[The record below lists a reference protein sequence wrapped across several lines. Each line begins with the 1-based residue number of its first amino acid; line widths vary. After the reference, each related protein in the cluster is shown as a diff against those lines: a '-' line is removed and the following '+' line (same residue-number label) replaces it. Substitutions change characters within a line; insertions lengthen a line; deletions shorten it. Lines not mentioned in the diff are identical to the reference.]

1 MRPRLSSVPYPP
13 LVPRELHVDVLIFGG
28 GIAGLWTLARLRKE
42 GYSCLLLESN
52 ALGAGQTIASQ
63 GIIHGGIKYALTGP
77 ASAASRAIAEMPGIW
92 RECLEG
98 RGEVDLRTVQVL
110 SNHQYLWTAP
120 GLLGRLGGFAAS
132 ASMRAG
138 VDRVPVE
145 SRPALLREAA
155 DVYQADEPVLDTRSI
170 LRAFAT
176 SVGECCV
183 RGTPSALTSTVGS
196 GVDSVTIANASS
208 VAAYEIRPRVVV
220 LAAGQGNQRLMSQ
233 LPYSFPLRQQLRP
246 LHMVM
251 ARNVPGPL
259 YAHCVAASTTPR
271 LTITSGKLGDEWVW
285 YIGGKIAEEG
295 VARTPDAQIKVAR
308 EELRECLP
316 NLDLSKARFAT
327 LRINRAEGVAADAAE
342 KNVPSRP
349 DTPTV
354 ACAGNVIVGWP
365 TKLAFAPLFA
375 RQVMEHVHRLGIT
388 PGEDASS
395 PPRMGTSVL
404 PARYPWEASIQ
415 ENDKCVVEI
424 EVPWT

>member
-1 MRPRLSSVPYPP
+1 MSVQE
-13 LVPRELHVDVLIFGG
+13 VHIDVLIFGG

-63 GIIHGGIKYALTGP
+63 GIIHGGIKYALTGQQ
-77 ASAASRAIAEMPGIW
+77 SAASKAIAEMPGIW
-92 RECLEG
+92 RACLEG
-98 RGEVDLRTVQVL
+98 RGEVDLRSVQVL
-110 SNHQYLWTAP
+110 SEHQYLWTAP

-138 VDRVPVE
+138 VDRVPQE
-145 SRPALLREAA
+145 SRPKLLRGAA
-155 DVYQADEPVLDTRSI
+155 DVYQADEPVLDTKSI
-170 LRAFAT
+170 VHALADA
-176 SVGECCV
+176 VGEHC
-183 RGTPSALTSTVGS
+183 RYANILELTSGNGS
-196 GVDSVTIANASS
+196 SVDSVAVA
-208 VAAYEIRPRVVV
+208 VAAPASGFDIRPRAVV
-220 LAAGQGNQRLMSQ
+220 LAAGQGNQRLMSR
-233 LPYSFPLRQQLRP
+233 LPFAFPLRQQVRP

-295 VARTPDAQIKVAR
+295 VARTPEAQIAYAR
-308 EELRECLP
+308 DELRACLP
-316 NLDLSKARFAT
+316 NLDLRSVRFAT
-327 LRINRAEGVAADAAE
+327 LRINRAEGVAADSADAGA
-342 KNVPSRP
+342 PSRP

-354 ACAGNVIVGWP
+354 ACAGNVILGWP

-375 RQVMEHVHRLGIT
+375 RQVAEHVRRLGI
-388 PGEDASS
+388 GRSGDAL
-395 PPRMGTSVL
+395 PPPKGSRVR
-404 PARYPWEASIQ
+404 PAKYPWEASTQ
-415 ENDKCVVEI
+415 ETDKAVVEI

>member
-1 MRPRLSSVPYPP
+1 MPP
-13 LVPRELHVDVLIFGG
+13 TPPELHVDVLIFGG

-63 GIIHGGIKYALTGP
+63 GIIHGGIKYALTGQQ
-77 ASAASRAIAEMPGIW
+77 SAASKAIAEMPGIW
-92 RECLEG
+92 RACLKGE
-98 RGEVDLRTVQVL
+98 GEVDLRGVKVL
-110 SNHQYLWTAP
+110 SEHQYLWTAP

-138 VDRVPVE
+138 VDRVPHE
-145 SRPALLREAA
+145 SRPELLRDAA
-155 DVYQADEPVLDTRSI
+155 DVYKADEPVLDTRSI
-170 LRAFAT
+170 VCALADA
-176 SVGECCV
+176 VGEHC
-183 RGTPSALTSTVGS
+183 RHAHIPALTSTNGS
-196 GVDSVTIANASS
+196 SVESVT
-208 VAAYEIRPRVVV
+208 VPMAAPAAAFDIRPRAIV

-233 LPYSFPLRQQLRP
+233 LPFAFPLRQQLRP

-251 ARNVPGPL
+251 ARNMPGPL

-295 VARTPDAQIKVAR
+295 VVRTPEAQIKVAR

-316 NLDLSKARFAT
+316 NLDFARARFAT
-327 LRINRAEGVAADAAE
+327 LRVDRAEGVSADLADTG
-342 KNVPSRP
+342 VPSRP
-349 DTPTV
+349 DTPSV

-375 RQVMEHVHRLGIT
+375 RQVAEQVHRLGIT
-388 PGEDASS
+388 PSGDAST
-395 PPRMGTSVL
+395 PPPKGTRVR
-404 PARYPWEASIQ
+404 PANYPWEVSTQ